1 MLKQKDVEDILVKMS
16 HYSGNPYRKILRA
29 IQLQENN
36 ENVPWL
42 TAERFKDNL
51 KTALDEFVHND
62 NSVYSSQQI
71 DMFVADVL
79 DETIIDNDYTD
90 WVEDK
95 TLKSLRNSIIKAMD
109 L

>member
-1 MLKQKDVEDILVKMS
+1 MLSEKDTKEILMKMS
-16 HYSGNPYRKILRA
+16 HYSGNPYAKIIRA

-42 TAERFKDNL
+42 TTERFKDNL
-51 KTALDEFVHND
+51 KIALDEFVHND
-62 NSVYSSQQI
+62 SSTYSSQQI

-79 DETIIDNDYTD
+79 NETIIDYDYTG
-90 WVEDK
+90 WVEEK
-95 TLKSLRNSIIKAMD
+95 TLTSLRNSIIKAMD